1 MSRRWL
7 YTLGALFLLGAFGD
21 FTVWALWSAN
31 WQAIG
36 RILAGVSALALAW
49 SALEMAKPDE
59 NDEPIDPS
67 RTAYLRR
74 PDHERAAR

>member
-21 FTVWALWSAN
+21 YTIWALWSAD

-36 RILAGVSALALAW
+36 RVLAGVSALALAW
-49 SALEMAKPDE
+49 SALVMARPSDT
-59 NDEPIDPS
+59 DEPIDPS

>member
-21 FTVWALWSAN
+21 YTIWALWSAD

-36 RILAGVSALALAW
+36 RVLAGVSALALAW
-49 SALEMAKPDE
+49 SALVMARPSDT
-59 NDEPIDPS
+59 DEPIDPS
-67 RTAYLRR
+67 RTAGR
-74 PDHERAAR
+74 PSASGV

>member
-1 MSRRWL
+1 MTRRSL
-7 YTLGALFLLGAFGD
+7 YAFAALFLLGAFGD
-21 FTVWALWSAN
+21 FTVWAVWSSD

-36 RILAGVSALALAW
+36 RVLAGVSAIALAW
-49 SALEMAKPDE
+49 SALAMSGPAETDQ
-59 NDEPIDPS
+59 PIDPS